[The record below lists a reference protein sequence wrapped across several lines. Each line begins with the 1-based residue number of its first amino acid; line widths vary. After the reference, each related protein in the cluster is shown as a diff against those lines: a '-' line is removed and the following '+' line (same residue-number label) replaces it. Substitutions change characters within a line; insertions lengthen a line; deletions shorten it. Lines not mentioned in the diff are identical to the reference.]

1 MRRTSNR
8 TRKTNKCSRSYE
20 GINMTKEE
28 LIEKIAES
36 MCDSVDQ
43 KTLLQLYYDDSYS
56 WLDSLSTEELLDQAL
71 YTLGEKAELDD

>member
-1 MRRTSNR
+1 M
-8 TRKTNKCSRSYE
+8 TREN
-20 GINMTKEE
+20 
-28 LIEKIAES
+28 LIDEIAQS
-36 MCDSVDQ
+36 LCASVDL

>member
-1 MRRTSNR
+1 M
-8 TRKTNKCSRSYE
+8 TRAD
-20 GINMTKEE
+20 
-28 LIEKIAES
+28 LIDEIAQS

>member
-1 MRRTSNR
+1 M
-8 TRKTNKCSRSYE
+8 TR
-20 GINMTKEE
+20 EE
-28 LIEKIAES
+28 LTDKIAQS

-43 KTLLQLYYDDSYS
+43 KILLQLYYDYSYN

>member
-1 MRRTSNR
+1 MIREN
-8 TRKTNKCSRSYE
+8 
-20 GINMTKEE
+20 

-43 KTLLQLYYDDSYS
+43 KTLLQLYYDDSYN
-56 WLDSLSTEELLDQAL
+56 WLDSLSTEELLNQAL

>member
-1 MRRTSNR
+1 MIREN
-8 TRKTNKCSRSYE
+8 
-20 GINMTKEE
+20 

-36 MCDSVDQ
+36 MCESVDQ
-43 KTLLQLYYDDSYS
+43 KTILQLYYDDSYS

>member
-1 MRRTSNR
+1 M
-8 TRKTNKCSRSYE
+8 TREN
-20 GINMTKEE
+20 
-28 LIEKIAES
+28 LIDKIAQS

-71 YTLGEKAELDD
+71 YAIGEKAELDD

>member
-1 MRRTSNR
+1 M
-8 TRKTNKCSRSYE
+8 TREN
-20 GINMTKEE
+20 
-28 LIEKIAES
+28 LIDKIAES
-36 MCDSVDQ
+36 MCESVDL

>member
-1 MRRTSNR
+1 M
-8 TRKTNKCSRSYE
+8 TREN
-20 GINMTKEE
+20 

-36 MCDSVDQ
+36 MCDSGDQ

>member
-1 MRRTSNR
+1 M
-8 TRKTNKCSRSYE
+8 TR
-20 GINMTKEE
+20 EE

-43 KTLLQLYYDDSYS
+43 KILLRLYYDDSYS

>member
-1 MRRTSNR
+1 MIREN
-8 TRKTNKCSRSYE
+8 
-20 GINMTKEE
+20 

-36 MCDSVDQ
+36 MCDTVDQ

-56 WLDSLSTEELLDQAL
+56 WLDSLSTEELLDQAF

>member
-1 MRRTSNR
+1 M
-8 TRKTNKCSRSYE
+8 TRE
-20 GINMTKEE
+20 D

-56 WLDSLSTEELLDQAL
+56 WLASLSKEELLDQAL

>member
-1 MRRTSNR
+1 M
-8 TRKTNKCSRSYE
+8 TR
-20 GINMTKEE
+20 EE
-28 LIEKIAES
+28 LIDEIAQS
-36 MCDSVDQ
+36 LCASVDL

>member
-1 MRRTSNR
+1 M
-8 TRKTNKCSRSYE
+8 TR
-20 GINMTKEE
+20 EE

-43 KTLLQLYYDDSYS
+43 KTILQLYYDDSYS

-71 YTLGEKAELDD
+71 YTFGEKAELDD

>member
-1 MRRTSNR
+1 M
-8 TRKTNKCSRSYE
+8 TRET
-20 GINMTKEE
+20 

-43 KTLLQLYYDDSYS
+43 KTLLQFYYDDNYN